1 MPKVTPIA
9 RSTHF
14 AIYHY
19 RKPKVLRWGLAEFR
33 TKQKNGGIRLCYL
46 LLVEIGFQHCSTS
59 STPIYCVGFHLRRF
73 RCATPAVKH
82 SKAPSALSSQYMS
95 ISCLPRNINRT
106 SGCRPDKQRWFAP
119 CRVGNYESVTNVL
132 TIVSKVLMLLNG
144 GGKIASFKNCCVYL
158 PRYILKHS

>member
-19 RKPKVLRWGLAEFR
+19 RKPKGPPMRAGGIQNK
-33 TKQKNGGIRLCYL
+33 TTKNGGIRLCYL

-59 STPIYCVGFHLRRF
+59 STPIYCMGFHLRRF

-95 ISCLPRNINRT
+95 ISCLPRDINRQR
-106 SGCRPDKQRWFAP
+106 GCRPGKQRWFAP
-119 CRVGNYESVTNVL
+119 CRVGNHESVINVL
-132 TIVSKVLMLLNG
+132 IIVNKILMMLNREVKLHLF
-144 GGKIASFKNCCVYL
+144 KIVVYIC
-158 PRYILKHS
+158 PDIF